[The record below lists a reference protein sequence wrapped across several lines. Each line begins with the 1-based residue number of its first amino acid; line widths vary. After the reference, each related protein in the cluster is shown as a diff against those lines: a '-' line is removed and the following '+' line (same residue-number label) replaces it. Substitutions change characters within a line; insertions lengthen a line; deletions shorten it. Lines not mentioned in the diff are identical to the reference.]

1 MKEVFACGCVELIVF
16 VAGGCTV
23 VSSNVYFFSQV
34 SFLGGYFNRNV
45 VHWSLECI
53 LNKHPVSHIKLI

>member
-1 MKEVFACGCVELIVF
+1 MWMRRTHSV